1 MKTMPITKPAFT
13 ISSVFSI
20 CSMLL
25 VSTISHA
32 APVAISSSTLDRG
45 DDTKTRFGLG
55 FTSSIAQRPFVG
67 VDSQDSSLIYISLRY
82 KDFYI
87 EGLDAGYHLW
97 KDKNLSLDLLATPRF
112 YEVEAGFAKNGE
124 LDGID
129 KTSPTYF
136 AGLSSQYRTKPLIY
150 TLQLLTDIKESDG
163 TEILLT
169 ASKTFKPGNAIT
181 LAPAIGITYQD
192 KKLVD
197 HFYGVQSNEVISGR
211 PAYGGHA
218 SINYHVSLTSSWN
231 ATKHIQLL
239 GQLKYEQ
246 LGSGISD
253 SPIVDD
259 DSIATIAIG
268 LVYRF

>member
-1 MKTMPITKPAFT
+1 MPITKPAFA
-13 ISSVFSI
+13 ISSVFSL

-25 VSTISHA
+25 VSATTHA
-32 APVAISSSTLDRG
+32 APVPISSSTLDRG

-136 AGLSSQYRTKPLIY
+136 AGLSSQYRSKPLIY
-150 TLQLLTDIKESDG
+150 TLQILTDIKESDG

-169 ASKTFKPGNAIT
+169 ASKTFKPGNAIA

-192 KKLVD
+192 KNLVD
-197 HFYGVQSNEVISGR
+197 HFYGVQSNEVITGR
-211 PAYGGHA
+211 NAYGGHD
-218 SINYHVSLTSSWN
+218 SIKYHV
-231 ATKHIQLL
+231 
-239 GQLKYEQ
+239 
-246 LGSGISD
+246 
-253 SPIVDD
+253 
-259 DSIATIAIG
+259 
-268 LVYRF
+268 